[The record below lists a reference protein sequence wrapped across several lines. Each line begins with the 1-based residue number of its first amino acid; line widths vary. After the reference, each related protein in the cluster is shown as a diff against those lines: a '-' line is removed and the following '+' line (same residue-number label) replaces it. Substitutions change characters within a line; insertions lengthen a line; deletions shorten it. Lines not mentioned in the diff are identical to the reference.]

1 MKTENP
7 DVDVILADTGRAV
20 EESIRRIT
28 IEKMTVLVEQLF
40 PSWGNPWE
48 EIIFKSFK
56 EKAGDTLY
64 HSVTRDG
71 THILYSSDNDKGV
84 WFVPNCCV
92 GIMMAQERAAMIK
105 LMEKQ

>member
-7 DVDVILADTGRAV
+7 DVDVILADTGKVV

-48 EIIFKSFK
+48 EIIFNPDFPDS
-56 EKAGDTLY
+56 L
-64 HSVTRDG
+64 H
-71 THILYSSDNDKGV
+71 
-84 WFVPNCCV
+84 
-92 GIMMAQERAAMIK
+92 K
-105 LMEKQ
+105 LMLYRYTEPA